1 MDRFGS
7 TKRSNMQLDRFSI
20 ELVKQGVVSYEPEE
34 QFHVST
40 LVLKLLTI
48 DYYAICGMFW

>member
-48 DYYAICGMFW
+48 EYYVKST

>member
-1 MDRFGS
+1 
-7 TKRSNMQLDRFSI
+7 MQLDRFSI
-20 ELVKQGVVSYEPEE
+20 ELVKQGVASYEPGE

-48 DYYAICGMFW
+48 EYYVKST